1 LKVHLK
7 ALGCRLNEAELE
19 HWSQQFQASGHKIC
33 SDQDEPDLLVLNTC
47 SVTAA
52 AGRKS
57 RQLIRRLHRDNPT
70 AKLVITGCHASLNA
84 EETADQLGVDLVVS
98 NAQKDNLASIA
109 QQELSLPSMPLSA
122 TEPGDIALYSRGR
135 HRAFIKVQDGCRYRC
150 TYCIVTLARGEER
163 SQTITDIVAD
173 IRRFHDQ
180 GILEAVL
187 TGVHIG
193 GYGSDTGSSLSNLIQ
208 AILNDTDIP
217 RLRLA
222 SVEPWDLP
230 EDFFKLFNNP
240 RLMPHM
246 HLPLQSGSDSVL
258 RRMARR
264 CKTVNFSTLVDKA
277 HDAVADFNITTD
289 VIAGFPGETESEWE
303 ETMRFVEAQ
312 KFGRLHIFPFSSRQ
326 GTKAAGLPDQ
336 ISKAVKRQRCKALA
350 SLDER
355 ARQRSMSR
363 LLDTT
368 QEVLWEKPSPAEADD
383 RVTYS
388 GYTPNYQRVQTT
400 VSKDTRLEYR
410 IAPVFLSDF
419 DPQAQMLCGKIKKPL
434 VV

>member
-1 LKVHLK
+1 MKVHLK

-19 HWSQQFQASGHKIC
+19 HWSQQFQSSGHEIC
-33 SDQDEPDLLVLNTC
+33 LQQTEADLLVLNTC
-47 SVTAA
+47 SVTAE

-70 AKLVITGCHASLNA
+70 AKLVVTGCHASLNA
-84 EETADQLGVDLVVS
+84 EEIADQLGVDLVVS
-98 NAQKDNLASIA
+98 NDQKDNLASIA
-109 QQELSLPSMPLSA
+109 QRELSLTNMPLSA

-135 HRAFIKVQDGCRYRC
+135 HRAFIKIQDGCRYRC

-163 SQTITDIVAD
+163 SRTLADIVTDIQ
-173 IRRFHDQ
+173 RFHEQ
-180 GILEAVL
+180 GIQEAVL
-187 TGVHIG
+187 TGVHVG
-193 GYGSDTGSSLSNLIQ
+193 GYGSDTGSNLSNLIQ

-230 EDFFKLFNNP
+230 ENFFNLFSNP

-264 CKTVNFSTLVDKA
+264 CKTADFSALINKA
-277 HDAVADFNITTD
+277 REALADFNITTD

-303 ETMRFVEAQ
+303 ETLRFVEDQ
-312 KFGRLHIFPFSSRQ
+312 NFGRLHIFPFSSRQ
-326 GTKAAGLPDQ
+326 GTKAASLPSQ
-336 ISKAVKRQRCKALA
+336 LSKAVKQQRCKTLA
-350 SLDER
+350 SIGEQ
-355 ARQRSMSR
+355 AKQRSMTR

-368 QEVLWEKPSPAEADD
+368 QEVLWEKPTPAESEGM
-383 RVTYS
+383 VTYS
-388 GYTPNYQRVQTT
+388 GYTPNYHRVQTS
-400 VSKDTRLEYR
+400 VGKDIPLEYR
-410 IAPVFLSDF
+410 ITPVFLSSL
-419 DPQAQMLCGKIKKPL
+419 DPQGQVLSGKLK
-434 VV
+434 

>member
-1 LKVHLK
+1 MKVHLK

-19 HWSQQFQASGHKIC
+19 HWSQQFQSSGHKIC

-70 AKLVITGCHASLNA
+70 AKLIITGCHASLNA
-84 EETADQLGVDLVVS
+84 QETADQLGVDLVVS
-98 NAQKDNLASIA
+98 NDQKDNLASIA

-122 TEPGDIALYSRGR
+122 TEPGDIALYSHGR

-163 SQTITDIVAD
+163 SRKITDIIAD
-173 IRRFHDQ
+173 IQRFHDQ
-180 GILEAVL
+180 GIQEAVL
-187 TGVHIG
+187 TGVHVG

-240 RLMPHM
+240 RLMPHI

-264 CKTVNFSTLVDKA
+264 CKTVDFSTLVDKA
-277 HDAVADFNITTD
+277 HNAVANFNITTD

-312 KFGRLHIFPFSSRQ
+312 NFGRLHIFPFSSRQ
-326 GTKAAGLPDQ
+326 GTKAAGLPNQ
-336 ISKAVKRQRCKALA
+336 ISKAVKQQRCKALA
-350 SLDER
+350 ALDSQ

-368 QEVLWEKPSPAEADD
+368 QEVLWEKPTPAVPEGMA
-383 RVTYS
+383 TYS
-388 GYTPNYQRVQTT
+388 GYTPNYHRVHTS
-400 VSKDTRLEYR
+400 VSKNTPLEYS
-410 IAPVFLSDF
+410 ITPVFLSSIDQ
-419 DPQAQMLCGKIKKPL
+419 PGQVLIGKFK
-434 VV
+434 